1 MAITHLKPRA
11 VPRATDID
19 PQEWQARLDLAAA
32 YRLGA
37 SFGWHDL
44 LGTHFSA
51 RVPGT
56 SDQFLVNPYGLFFE
70 EITASSLV
78 KIDLQGRVI
87 GDNGYSVNPA
97 ADVIHGGIY
106 AQRPE
111 VQAIL
116 HLHSVAGVAVAAQQ

>member
-1 MAITHLKPRA
+1 MAISQLKPRA
-11 VPRATDID
+11 VQRTTDID

-37 SFGWHDL
+37 SFGWTDL
-44 LGTHFSA
+44 LGTHFTA

-56 SDQFLVNPYGLFFE
+56 TDQFLANPYGLFFE

-78 KIDLQGRVI
+78 KIDLEGRVI

-97 ADVIHGGIY
+97 ADLIHGGIY
-106 AQRPE
+106 AQRPD
-111 VQAIL
+111 VQATCTCTPSL
-116 HLHSVAGVAVAAQQ
+116 AWP